1 MRVTKMFKKNE
12 YLKLGEDPFI
22 DERGS
27 ILNYYLPEDINHVGL
42 IDSKKYT
49 LRGNHY
55 HPEQTQVCLLVKG
68 SYISITKNIQDDNA
82 VIESRL
88 IRENQLSTIPPNVA
102 HTMIFLEDSIFLNLV
117 RGERSHENYD
127 KTHTLKYELID
138 DEQLQTYIE
147 YFKSICRVCDS
158 KSLDLIH
165 SFGLIPLANNLLN
178 SQDEFA
184 KEFPLELFFCAD
196 CSNLQLNI
204 AINPDLLFKD
214 YLYTSSTSQ
223 LFVQHFEKFAQQ
235 LVKEEQLNKNSL
247 VVDIG
252 SNDGVFLKPLNLN
265 SIRAIGVEPAKN
277 LSEYSNSQGLETIN
291 SYFEEETV
299 TKIIRDYG
307 KADIITAFNVFA
319 HGDGLR
325 EIVINAFNL
334 LTEEG
339 IFILEVQSKEKMIK
353 NNLFDNIYHEHF
365 NYWSLATL
373 ITFFNNLNLTVYK
386 FKEVDTHGG
395 SLRLYVAKNRKI
407 DNSVKNYLLKEANS
421 NLDKK
426 ETFDNFSKNI
436 EEEKKNV
443 ILNLKKLIKNNK
455 NVMFYGAPAKAT
467 TLLNYFN
474 IDSKDVQYVI
484 EDNRLKVGKYI
495 PNTRI
500 KIIDKEQAMM
510 YNPEVIIVLAW
521 NFFESIKKSNES
533 IFPNA
538 KFTTLKDL

>member
-1 MRVTKMFKKNE
+1 MFKKNE

-484 EDNRLKVGKYI
+484 EGREIYPQHKNQNHRQRTSYDVQPRS
-495 PNTRI
+495 
-500 KIIDKEQAMM
+500 
-510 YNPEVIIVLAW
+510 YNCISLE
-521 NFFESIKKSNES
+521 FF
-533 IFPNA
+533 
-538 KFTTLKDL
+538 